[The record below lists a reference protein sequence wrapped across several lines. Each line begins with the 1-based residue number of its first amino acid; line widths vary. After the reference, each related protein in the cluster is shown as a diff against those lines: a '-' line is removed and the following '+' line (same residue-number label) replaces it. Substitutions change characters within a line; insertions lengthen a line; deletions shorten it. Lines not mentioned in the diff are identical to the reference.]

1 MQTQTHHTKVLEK
14 FSSAK
19 LHSTF
24 GGVLSSDGVF
34 CLLRINRGIELSES
48 SDSSLGISSK
58 NLLSGLQMNMKNKFV
73 PFYFAPPLPLF
84 FFLKINPLTPKSDQ
98 NLISPYNITPES
110 HIKVTRKKEMIINN
124 RRSRLLNKFSLS
136 AP

>member
-1 MQTQTHHTKVLEK
+1 METQTHHTKVLEK
-14 FSSAK
+14 LSSAK

-73 PFYFAPPLPLF
+73 PFYFPLF
-84 FFLKINPLTPKSDQ
+84 FVRLTLHPLR
-98 NLISPYNITPES
+98 
-110 HIKVTRKKEMIINN
+110 VTSI
-124 RRSRLLNKFSLS
+124 
-136 AP
+136 

>member
-1 MQTQTHHTKVLEK
+1 M
-14 FSSAK
+14 
-19 LHSTF
+19 
-24 GGVLSSDGVF
+24 LSSDGVF

-58 NLLSGLQMNMKNKFV
+58 NLLSGLQMNKKNKFV
-73 PFYFAPPLPLF
+73 PFYFAPPF
-84 FFLKINPLTPKSDQ
+84 FFWMNPSTPKSGQ
-98 NLISPYNITPES
+98 HLISPYNITPES
-110 HIKVTRKKEMIINN
+110 RTKVTRKKEMIINN